1 MLESKVWAKQ
11 APNFTNI
18 TIVMDHLIKPH
29 NQLKN
34 QQHFIIKV
42 MAAVEIVTFF
52 RITVVTDQTTTLV
65 ILENDCLRTH

>member
-1 MLESKVWAKQ
+1 MLESKVWTKPV
-11 APNFTNI
+11 PNFINI

>member
-11 APNFTNI
+11 APNFISI

>member
-11 APNFTNI
+11 APNFINI

>member
-11 APNFTNI
+11 VPNFINI

>member
-1 MLESKVWAKQ
+1 MLESKVWAKL
-11 APNFTNI
+11 APNFINI
-18 TIVMDHLIKPH
+18 TIVTDHLIKPH

-42 MAAVEIVTFF
+42 MAAGEIVTFF